1 MTMLLQARSVG
12 VSRGAN
18 ELLSDL
24 DFTANSGD
32 RIGIVGHNG
41 SGKTTLLRLLAGEL
55 SPERGEIIRKRNLR
69 LAMVEQFLPERLL
82 TVSLRDAVAENAPA
96 DESWRA
102 DAVLSELGFAIP
114 EMDRASGEFSG
125 GQQNRLMLARTLG
138 AEPELLLLEEPTNHL
153 YLATLLVFE
162 SLLSRFP
169 GALILVSHDRE
180 FLDAVTNATFLLRDS
195 RGYRFTLNYSDAMSA
210 LTEMDEAH
218 ARTRAAEERKISA
231 LRDSAKRLATWGK
244 VYDSEKFARRAK
256 SMERRI
262 ERLEEDR
269 TFVSDGSPLELQLE
283 LGETRAK
290 QALAIENF
298 PVEVPGRRL
307 YDITELVIRP
317 GDRVAL
323 LGANGTGKTTL
334 IRAIMSAYS
343 RPETLPQIRFSPQ
356 STVGYYDQELDEV
369 AGRETLLSFACSRVE
384 ASEQYVRTRLIR
396 AGFAHADHGKRVV
409 EMSGGERARLLFCVH
424 ALRRPNFL
432 ILDEPTNHIDIAGK
446 EQLESELLA
455 SNATLIITSHDR
467 RFLTRLANRYL
478 WIRDGKLLEVAGP
491 ETFFANGGEGDEF
504 SRVEATG
511 SPAVTQ
517 TRSVVAPARED
528 AADQLLEQIVE
539 LETRL
544 SDDQARKPKF
554 QKPALQAQW
563 RLELSELYAELEAL
577 ESR

>member
-18 ELLSDL
+18 ELFSDL

-32 RIGIVGHNG
+32 RIGVVGHNG

-82 TVSLRDAVAENAPA
+82 KVSLRDAVAENAPA

-125 GQQNRLMLARTLG
+125 GQQNRLMLARTLV
-138 AEPELLLLEEPTNHL
+138 AEPELLLLDEPTNHL
-153 YLATLLVFE
+153 DLATLLVFE
-162 SLLSRFP
+162 SLLGRFP

-180 FLDAVTNATFLLRDS
+180 FLDAVTNTTFLLRDS

-298 PVEVPGRRL
+298 PVEVPGRR
-307 YDITELVIRP
+307 
-317 GDRVAL
+317 
-323 LGANGTGKTTL
+323 
-334 IRAIMSAYS
+334 
-343 RPETLPQIRFSPQ
+343 ET
-356 STVGYYDQELDEV
+356 
-369 AGRETLLSFACSRVE
+369 A
-384 ASEQYVRTRLIR
+384 
-396 AGFAHADHGKRVV
+396 
-409 EMSGGERARLLFCVH
+409 
-424 ALRRPNFL
+424 
-432 ILDEPTNHIDIAGK
+432 
-446 EQLESELLA
+446 
-455 SNATLIITSHDR
+455 
-467 RFLTRLANRYL
+467 
-478 WIRDGKLLEVAGP
+478 
-491 ETFFANGGEGDEF
+491 
-504 SRVEATG
+504 
-511 SPAVTQ
+511 
-517 TRSVVAPARED
+517 
-528 AADQLLEQIVE
+528 
-539 LETRL
+539 
-544 SDDQARKPKF
+544 
-554 QKPALQAQW
+554 
-563 RLELSELYAELEAL
+563 
-577 ESR
+577 

>member
-18 ELLSDL
+18 ELFSDL

-32 RIGIVGHNG
+32 RIGVVGHNG

-82 TVSLRDAVAENAPA
+82 KVSLRDAVAENAPA

-125 GQQNRLMLARTLG
+125 GQQNRLMLARTLV
-138 AEPELLLLEEPTNHL
+138 AEPELLLLDEPTNHL
-153 YLATLLVFE
+153 DLATLLVFE
-162 SLLSRFP
+162 SLLGRFP

-180 FLDAVTNATFLLRDS
+180 FLDAVTNTTFLLRDS

-298 PVEVPGRRL
+298 PVVEVPGRRL

-343 RPETLPQIRFSPQ
+343 RPETLPEIRFSPQ

-384 ASEQYVRTRLIR
+384 ASEQYV
-396 AGFAHADHGKRVV
+396 
-409 EMSGGERARLLFCVH
+409 
-424 ALRRPNFL
+424 
-432 ILDEPTNHIDIAGK
+432 
-446 EQLESELLA
+446 
-455 SNATLIITSHDR
+455 
-467 RFLTRLANRYL
+467 
-478 WIRDGKLLEVAGP
+478 
-491 ETFFANGGEGDEF
+491 
-504 SRVEATG
+504 
-511 SPAVTQ
+511 
-517 TRSVVAPARED
+517 
-528 AADQLLEQIVE
+528 
-539 LETRL
+539 
-544 SDDQARKPKF
+544 
-554 QKPALQAQW
+554 
-563 RLELSELYAELEAL
+563 
-577 ESR
+577 